1 MSKMP
6 YDDIMN
12 LPRHVST
19 KHSQMPMHKRAAQF
33 SPFAALVG
41 YEDAVLETARVTEP
55 RRKLDEQELDELNRR
70 MTFLSR
76 HLAKQPEVSIEYFV
90 PDQTKSGGAY
100 HVVFGKVNII
110 SKAKRI
116 VIMDDGSIIHMDD
129 ITGLNGKVLDSM
141 EQSQELN

>member
-6 YDDIMN
+6 YDDIIH
-12 LPRHVST
+12 LPHHVSSN
-19 KHSQMPMHKRAAQF
+19 HPQMSMQKRAAQF

-70 MTFLSR
+70 MTFLAA
-76 HLAKQPEVSIEYFV
+76 HLAEQPEISIEYFV
-90 PDQTKSGGAY
+90 PDQTKTGGEY

-116 VIMDDGSIIHMDD
+116 VIMDDGSTIRMNDIIA
-129 ITGLNGKVLDSM
+129 LNGALFDLL
-141 EQSQELN
+141 E